1 MWWKRYEPILEAKPK
16 PGEEVVLDLM
26 AQELCDICEAF
37 PPKASDIH
45 WEDSRRQ
52 QRFGPKLPDMPA
64 IDLPLVRL
72 IARLLRF
79 DLGHEPEAID
89 HLFRNELHRA
99 ACPTPLHE
107 EAVFFLWPGLVEVL
121 LAHKEELSGRIKTK
135 DLLSVID
142 RFEKRFEKRRVA
154 VQ

>member
-72 IARLLRF
+72 IASLLRF

>member
-1 MWWKRYEPILEAKPK
+1 MWWKRYEPILEAKAK

-37 PPKASDIH
+37 PPRPSDIA
-45 WEDSRRQ
+45 WEDDRRRR
-52 QRFGPKLPDMPA
+52 RFAPQLGDMPA
-64 IDLPLVRL
+64 VDLPFAKLL
-72 IARLLRF
+72 AALLRF

-107 EAVFFLWPGLVEVL
+107 EAMFFLWPALVEVL
-121 LAHKEELSGRIKTK
+121 LAHKEELTGRLRTK

-142 RFEKRFEKRRVA
+142 RFEAGFEKRRMK

>member
-37 PPKASDIH
+37 PPKAADIA
-45 WEDSRRQ
+45 WEDPRRQ
-52 QRFGPKLPDMPA
+52 KRFAPQLEQMPA
-64 IDLPLVRL
+64 IDLPFAKLL
-72 IARLLRF
+72 ATLLRF

-89 HLFRNELHRA
+89 HLFRNELHRE
-99 ACPTPLHE
+99 ACPTDLHQ

-121 LAHKEELSGRIKTK
+121 LAHKEELTGRLKTK

-142 RFEKRFEKRRVA
+142 RFEAKFEKRWMA